1 MRTTTTDLEP
11 LHGLEEHL
19 ARWVADGVVTPVVA
33 DQIREEES
41 HLVPAGEP
49 RNASLVTEALAYV
62 GGSLVVVA
70 SILLVARVWE
80 DLSDGARLGLVGGGA
95 ALLTV
100 VGALLPAAPGTA
112 GARLRA
118 AVWVLASAAVA
129 FFVGRIAIDVFDL
142 EGADVALL
150 VTSGTAVYAAVL
162 WRVTGMFV
170 QQLVAFAAFAGT
182 AVAALAEVKP
192 DGPNGDGLPGMG
204 ILAVAAA
211 WLLLAGRGPLVPERL
226 SRLLGG
232 AGMVA
237 GSMVALSSDWSRPVA
252 LVVVAGLVVLALRV
266 DDLALLGIGTFG
278 ILIVLPAVM
287 MEWFPNA
294 LAAPLALLVCGA
306 LLVLV
311 ALRTVRRRE
320 RR

>member
-1 MRTTTTDLEP
+1 MRTLEP
-11 LHGLEEHL
+11 LQGLEEHL

-33 DQIREEES
+33 DQIRAEES
-41 HLVPAGEP
+41 QLVPAAES
-49 RNASLVTEALAYV
+49 RSSSLVTEALAYV

-70 SILLVARVWE
+70 SILLMARVWE
-80 DLSDGARLGLVGGGA
+80 DLPDAARLGLVGGGA

-118 AVWVLASAAVA
+118 AVWLLASATTA
-129 FFVGRIAIDVFDL
+129 FFMGRVAVDVFDL
-142 EGADVALL
+142 EGADVALM
-150 VTSGTAVYAAVL
+150 VTAGTAGYAAVL
-162 WRVTGMFV
+162 WRVSGMFV
-170 QQLVAFAAFAGT
+170 QQLVTFVALAGT
-182 AVAALAEVKP
+182 ATAALAEIRP
-192 DGPNGDGLPGMG
+192 AGINGDAVPGLG
-204 ILAVAAA
+204 ILAVAGL

-232 AGMVA
+232 AGMVV
-237 GSMVALSSDWSRPVA
+237 GSMVELSTDWSRPIA
-252 LVVVAGLVVLALRV
+252 IVVVAGLVVLALRV
-266 DDLALLGIGTFG
+266 DDLALLGIGTLG

-294 LAAPLALLVCGA
+294 LAAPLALLACGA

-311 ALRTVRRRE
+311 ALRAVRRRE